1 MEKFAKAFFSM
12 RSMAI
17 ALFIFLI
24 AIGLA
29 TFLEAQFDTETAK
42 ILVYNSL
49 SFTLL
54 LVYLCVCL
62 IANIFRYNM
71 FKREKIA
78 VLMFHLSFIV
88 MIVGAG
94 ITRYFSFE
102 GLMIIKEGTAVN
114 YIYSSDPYLTLKVNN
129 GKMQYSAD
137 HQKYMSEVT
146 NNDFSESFDF
156 PNHKDQITV
165 EYVRYQ
171 KDMVDSL
178 VTNDSIQESSL
189 EIVTEGMKSNFLEEN
204 GFLSL
209 GDVALSYEK
218 KDAMPGIQVWKE
230 GAKLKMQSK
239 LPMSFLAMSDM
250 QKAAR
255 NGDSADTLF
264 QEIPE
269 DSIVSLQLATLYR
282 VQDQQFV
289 LKSIQKHTK
298 MMRVHDATNDYATD
312 YLTVRVVDGKKS
324 REVSLP
330 RRVIPFETV
339 FELNG
344 LVYEMGY
351 GSKRIDLP
359 FSVKCHDFQLERYP
373 GSNTPSSF
381 ASELSILDDVNNYER
396 RKRLSMNHVI
406 DYQGYRFFQSSYEPD
421 ESGTHLSVNH
431 DWWGTNISYL
441 GYLMMGIGMILS
453 LFSSSGRFIE
463 LNGLIRKSHEKQSK
477 MMSILLALLL
487 LTSFSQNVQAKDSTD
502 VDEVGRHD
510 HEHNH
515 DGHDH
520 ETPASAPER
529 DVTLELNFSVMTAEH
544 SDELA
549 GLLVQDYQGRFI
561 PLHTFCDK
569 LLRKISRQNTYKE
582 YNAIQTV
589 MSMHRF
595 QSYWM
600 NQEMIYISTKGGIR
614 GKLGMTDSRTSF
626 RNLLNRENQFKFANE
641 YNEAHRKPEGNRNE
655 FDKQV
660 LKLGERFQLLVGVYS
675 MAWDLIRA
683 LPIEGNPQNTW
694 SPILDIKTN
703 PVGVS
708 VAVQYLTEL
717 DKAFDTGDY
726 KIANKKLN
734 ALKEYQRKLAKDIIP
749 EVSTV
754 EMEIRYNK
762 MNVFANVQYYYLG
775 LGFLILLIFF
785 FKVFVRPGAR
795 IESVFK
801 RITQGISLLLACAFL
816 YHGYGIYMRM
826 MITGYAPW
834 SNGYE
839 AVVFIAWI
847 ALLTGLIFARKNT
860 AILAGAAI
868 LAFFMIFVT
877 EMNLMDPDISP
888 MQPVLKSYWLMIH
901 VAIITG
907 SYAPLGLSCILGM
920 LTMFLY
926 IFRGKKN
933 GKFVGLNIS
942 ELTYVSEMTMTIGLF
957 MLTIGTFL
965 GGIWANESWGRYWGW
980 DSKETWALVAVLTYA
995 VILHLRYIPGL
1006 KDKFTFNVVALW
1018 GYASVLFTF
1027 FGVNFYLTG
1036 LHSYANGEAM
1046 GGLPDWL
1053 VTFTLVLYFIT
1064 EFAAL
1069 RNQIYI
1075 VKGRRVSLGYFKRK
1089 LAILLGLLL
1098 LVSIMMIY
1106 LKVSD
1111 AMYVVVGGLKIAA
1124 LFIGTAAIQYG
1135 ISYFVG
1141 EKEVVKSD
1149 LK

>member
-12 RSMAI
+12 RSMAV

-62 IANIFRYNM
+62 IANIFKYNM
-71 FKREKIA
+71 LKREKIA

-88 MIVGAG
+88 MIIGAG
-94 ITRYFSFE
+94 VTRYFSFE

-114 YIYSSDPYLTLKVNN
+114 YIYSSDPYLTVKVND

-137 HQKYMSEVT
+137 HQKYMSEIT
-146 NNDFSESFDF
+146 NNYFSESFEF
-156 PNHKDQITV
+156 PNHKEPIAI
-165 EYVRYQ
+165 EYVSYE

-189 EIVTEGMKSNFLEEN
+189 EIVTEGMKSNFLVEN

-264 QEIPE
+264 QEIPT

-298 MMRVHDATNDYATD
+298 MMRVHDVMHDYATD
-312 YLTVRVVDGKKS
+312 YLTVRIIDGKES

-344 LVYEMGY
+344 LVYEMGF

-453 LFSSSGRFIE
+453 LFSSTGRFRE

-477 MMSILLALLL
+477 IISILLVLILF
-487 LTSFSQNVQAKDSTD
+487 TSFSQNLQAADSTRSD
-502 VDEVGRHD
+502 VGHHD
-510 HEHNH
+510 HNH

-520 ETPASAPER
+520 DIPNSAPER

-582 YNAIQTV
+582 FNAIQTV

-595 QSYWM
+595 QTYWM
-600 NQEMIYISTKGGIR
+600 NQKMVYVSTKGGIR
-614 GKLGMTDSRTSF
+614 TKLGMTDSRTSF
-626 RNLLNRENQFKFANE
+626 RNLLNDENQFKFANE

-675 MAWDLIRA
+675 MAWDLIRS
-683 LPIEGNPQNTW
+683 LPIEGDPQNRW
-694 SPILDIKTN
+694 SPILDINTN

-726 KIANKKLN
+726 KNANKKLN
-734 ALKEYQRKLAKDIIP
+734 ALKEYQRKLAKDVIP

-795 IESVFK
+795 IENVFK
-801 RITQGISLLLACAFL
+801 RVTQVVSLLLACAFL

-907 SYAPLGLSCILGM
+907 SYAPLGLSCILGV

-995 VILHLRYIPGL
+995 IILHLRYIPAL

-1018 GYASVLFTF
+1018 GYSSVLFTF

-1053 VTFTLVLYFIT
+1053 ITFTLILYFTT

-1075 VKGRRVSLGYFKRK
+1075 AKGQRISLGYFKRK
-1089 LAILLGLLL
+1089 LAILLGLLI
-1098 LVSIMMIY
+1098 LVCIMMIY

-1111 AMYVVVGGLKIAA
+1111 AMYVALGGLKIAA

-1135 ISYFVG
+1135 ISYLVG
-1141 EKEVVKSD
+1141 GKGPTKSE